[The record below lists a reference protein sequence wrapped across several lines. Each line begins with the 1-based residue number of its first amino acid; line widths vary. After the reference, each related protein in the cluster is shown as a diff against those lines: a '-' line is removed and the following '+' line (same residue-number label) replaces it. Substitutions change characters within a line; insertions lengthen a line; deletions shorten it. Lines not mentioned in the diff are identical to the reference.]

1 MELLI
6 TELEKSEEKAGLEGK
21 IKSSVLDMVN
31 LKCLL
36 GNLTHVTTTLPEIH

>member
-6 TELEKSEEKAGLEGK
+6 TELENGEGEAGLEGK

-31 LKCLL
+31 LRCLL
-36 GNLTHVTTTLPEIH
+36 GNLTHVTTTLA